1 MSSGYLTGARR
12 KTNWDLRYFPAGSI
26 RSFLR
31 KATFIFVIRVLQ
43 AIRELL
49 ILLFISTCDRC
60 PHECLT
66 DTPFKRQMTTLT
78 VFNSSW
84 PCGGY
89 SAGSESPRT
98 VISDGPSGDG
108 RRARPRRL
116 RSSQLPFTTPDR
128 ESQFRKQPPRTPVST
143 SAAARNT
150 PAPLQKVISK
160 TRQQHLSPK
169 PVVEAVCSHVPSFV
183 DHHVYI
189 LSRGKSTSKS
199 TSR

>member
-1 MSSGYLTGARR
+1 MSLGYLTGARR

-49 ILLFISTCDRC
+49 ILLFNSTCDRC

-84 PCGGY
+84 PLWRV

-98 VISDGPSGDG
+98 VVSDGPE
-108 RRARPRRL
+108 RRRSTSPASSPPLLATPIYDSKQRVSIPQAASSYTRVHLGCSEEYTHAPAKRDQQDETTASTPQASR
-116 RSSQLPFTTPDR
+116 RSSMFTR
-128 ESQFRKQPPRTPVST
+128 AFLRRSSGLHIVSQ
-143 SAAARNT
+143 
-150 PAPLQKVISK
+150 
-160 TRQQHLSPK
+160 
-169 PVVEAVCSHVPSFV
+169 
-183 DHHVYI
+183 
-189 LSRGKSTSKS
+189 KSTSKS
-199 TSR
+199 TPR